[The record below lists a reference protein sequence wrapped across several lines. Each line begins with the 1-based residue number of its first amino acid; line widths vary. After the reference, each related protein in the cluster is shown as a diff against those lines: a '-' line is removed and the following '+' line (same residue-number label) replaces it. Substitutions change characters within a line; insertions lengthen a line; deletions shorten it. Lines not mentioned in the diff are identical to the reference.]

1 MRYNAPGLT
10 RTGKT
15 GRAGPLTSFRTA
27 RSIMATIILIVHL
40 MIAIALV
47 ASVLLQRSEGGALG
61 IGGGGDGFMS
71 SRGAGN
77 MLTRTTAVLAAMFMT
92 TSLVLGILASR
103 GGSADSVLDRV
114 VAPQT
119 LSDEDLPQVPA
130 PLGSEFPA
138 APEPTEPSVPRAE

>member
-1 MRYNAPGLT
+1 
-10 RTGKT
+10 
-15 GRAGPLTSFRTA
+15 
-27 RSIMATIILIVHL
+27 MATIILIVHL

-114 VAPQT
+114 IAPQE

-130 PLGSEFPA
+130 PLGSEFPTAPA
-138 APEPTEPSVPRAE
+138 APEPAEPSVPRAE

>member
-1 MRYNAPGLT
+1 
-10 RTGKT
+10 
-15 GRAGPLTSFRTA
+15 
-27 RSIMATIILIVHL
+27 MATIILIVHL
-40 MIAIALV
+40 MIAVALV

-77 MLTRTTAVLAAMFMT
+77 MLTRTTAILAAMFMT
-92 TSLVLGILASR
+92 TSTVLGILASR

-114 VAPQT
+114 APAPQE

-130 PLGSEFPA
+130 PLGSEFAPAEPEEAPA
-138 APEPTEPSVPRAE
+138 APEPAEPSVPRAE

>member
-1 MRYNAPGLT
+1 MA
-10 RTGKT
+10 
-15 GRAGPLTSFRTA
+15 
-27 RSIMATIILIVHL
+27 SIVLIIHL

-47 ASVLLQRSEGGALG
+47 AAVLLQRSEGGALG

-71 SRGAGN
+71 NRGAGN

-114 VAPQT
+114 APLPQE
-119 LSDEDLPQVPA
+119 LSDDVNVPA
-130 PLGSEFPA
+130 PLGSDFTPEPA
-138 APEPTEPSVPRAE
+138 APAPEPAEPSVPRAE